1 MRVRLFLVAFWSRFL
16 PSVILFGGAAIGG
29 YLAQQ
34 YLIESRPQ
42 DARNPLP
49 GWAFALLG
57 VAGILI
63 HGLWTYYKNREL
75 IASVMRS
82 DRDSR

>member
-1 MRVRLFLVAFWSRFL
+1 MGFRLFLVAFWSRFL

-34 YLIESRPQ
+34 YLIASRPH
-42 DARNPLP
+42 DAIDPLP

-57 VAGILI
+57 FAGILI
-63 HGLWTYYKNREL
+63 HGLWTYHKNREL
-75 IASVMRS
+75 IASVMRA
-82 DRDSR
+82 DREGR